1 MLSSISFYFFSFNIL
16 QTFLFPL
23 IFLFLAFSFFFA
35 LSLSACCINPSL
47 FIFNL
52 AFIMNPF
59 SSSSQQAFNKQ
70 EVSPLKTR
78 YIPPSEMEVLCKS
91 SVNSDDLGAYSFKPK
106 TKTKAQGW
114 SIYLNR
120 TVGRVVWFQVEKQIS
135 GIADIDF
142 KTD

>member
-1 MLSSISFYFFSFNIL
+1 MLSISSFYFFLLIL
-16 QTFLFPL
+16 FKRFFSLL
-23 IFLFLAFSFFFA
+23 YFSFLHSVSFS
-35 LSLSACCINPSL
+35 LSLCCLNPSL

-59 SSSSQQAFNKQ
+59 SSSSQQAFNRQ

-91 SVNSDDLGAYSFKPK
+91 SVDSDDLGSYGFKPK

-120 TVGRVVWFQVEKQIS
+120 T
-135 GIADIDF
+135 
-142 KTD
+142 